1 MKVKIECRI
10 EMKEYMEL
18 IECDSYF
25 IRDGAYI
32 FLDKRGWGT
41 YEYGNV
47 IRTYPV
53 MFTIVKRIDEN
64 I

>member
-1 MKVKIECRI
+1 MKVKIECKIDSSCYR
-10 EMKEYMEL
+10 EE

-32 FLDKRGWGT
+32 FLDKSGFST
-41 YEYGNV
+41 YEFENV

-53 MFTIVKRIDEN
+53 MFTIIKRIDEK
-64 I
+64 

>member
-1 MKVKIECRI
+1 MKVKIECKIDSNWYR
-10 EMKEYMEL
+10 EE

-25 IRDGAYI
+25 IKEGAYI
-32 FLDKRGWGT
+32 FLDKNGWGT

-53 MFTIVKRIDEN
+53 MFTIVKRIDEK
-64 I
+64 

>member
-1 MKVKIECRI
+1 MKVRIECRI
-10 EMKEYMEL
+10 EMKEYTEV

-32 FLDKRGWGT
+32 FLDNLAFGP
-41 YEYGNV
+41 YEYENV

-53 MFTIVKRIDEN
+53 MFTIIKRIDEK
-64 I
+64 

>member
-1 MKVKIECRI
+1 MKVKVECRI
-10 EMKEYMEL
+10 EMKDYTEV

-32 FLDKRGWGT
+32 FLDKGGFGT
-41 YEYGNV
+41 YEFKNV

-53 MFTIVKRIDEN
+53 MFTIVKRID
-64 I
+64 